1 MSKTIYLDVCCLN
14 RPFDNLEQERVQ
26 LESEAIMAILNRCES
41 DRWQLINSD
50 AIAQEVGQTPDI
62 DKQRKLERILSIAKI
77 YIGMN
82 DQIETKAKNLIKKG
96 FKIFDALHI
105 ASAESGNAN
114 IFLTTDDRLLRRARG
129 DADITVEIKNPVQ
142 WLMNIIQREGEMEDE
157 SSRN

>member
-1 MSKTIYLDVCCLN
+1 M
-14 RPFDNLEQERVQ
+14 
-26 LESEAIMAILNRCES
+26 
-41 DRWQLINSD
+41 
-50 AIAQEVGQTPDI
+50 
-62 DKQRKLERILSIAKI
+62 SIAKI

-82 DQIETKAKNLIKKG
+82 DQIETKAKNLIKKE

-114 IFLTTDDRLLRRARG
+114 IFLTTDDRLLRKARG